1 MAGID
6 KIFDFAKQFSPAN
19 IAYDAIKNK
28 KMPDIPFSPISAI
41 AHGKLPAGPAGGAIG
56 FANTLIS
63 GGKSKKSKKSKKGKV
78 ASAVE
83 TATGSDKTF
92 G

>member
-1 MAGID
+1 MGQVS
-6 KIFDFAKQFSPAN
+6 KIFDFAKQFSPVG

-41 AHGKLPAGPAGGAIG
+41 AHGKFPEGGAIG

-63 GGKSKKSKKSKKGKV
+63 GKKKKKGKGKV
-78 ASAVE
+78 SGFIESA
-83 TATGSDKTF
+83 TDTKGLIDKTF

>member
-1 MAGID
+1 MAGVG
-6 KIFDFAKQFSPAN
+6 KIFDFAKQFSPVG

-28 KMPDIPFSPISAI
+28 KMPDIPFSPIGAI
-41 AHGKLPAGPAGGAIG
+41 SSIARGKVPQGGAIG

-63 GGKSKKSKKSKKGKV
+63 GGKKAKKKGKGKG
-78 ASAVE
+78 SIDIE
-83 TATGSDKTF
+83 TGGGGPIDKTY